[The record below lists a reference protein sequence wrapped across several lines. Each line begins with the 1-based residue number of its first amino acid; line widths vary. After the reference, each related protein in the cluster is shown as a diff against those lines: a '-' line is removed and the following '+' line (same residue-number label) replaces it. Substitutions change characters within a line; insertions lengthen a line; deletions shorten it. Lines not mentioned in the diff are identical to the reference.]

1 MCGPQ
6 QQLLKQPV
14 NLLRAAFLLACDSSP
29 LPPHPPLDVGTG
41 MGGPISAASCT
52 RGAFGCPVES
62 VKGVDSSSGICAR
75 APGARARPSVV
86 CWVVAGV
93 VVVGLAR

>member
-6 QQLLKQPV
+6 QQLPKQPGI
-14 NLLRAAFLLACDSSP
+14 LLRPAFLLACNSSP

-41 MGGPISAASCT
+41 MGRPISAASCT

-62 VKGVDSSSGICAR
+62 VKGVHSSSGICAS
-75 APGARARPSVV
+75 APGARARSSVV
-86 CWVVAGV
+86 CLVVAGV
-93 VVVGLAR
+93 VVVGWAR